1 MALKRKTDWS
11 EATGVV
17 MISGDF
23 LKSIDDLKYVI
34 DFLGFLILNFK
45 STHKKR
51 GAYCSFKAL
60 ELMQLHNDLRHTDL

>member
-1 MALKRKTDWS
+1 
-11 EATGVV
+11 